1 MLVAVSMAVTVFLT
15 VIQMSEAVHVLTHK
29 SDVII
34 TQKIQ
39 SISTVGPIPISA
51 AKYSVLH
58 NSMIHGTMFFQQPI

>member
-1 MLVAVSMAVTVFLT
+1 MLVAVSVIVFLT

-29 SDVII
+29 SEVII
-34 TQKIQ
+34 TPKIQ

-51 AKYSVLH
+51 AKYSVQH